1 MNQYALAAVL
11 GRLLMAIL
19 FILSGV
25 GKMAAPAATQGY
37 IASLGLPSPLLALVI
52 AIAVELGGGILLA
65 IGYRTRIVSLGLVAF
80 TVATALLF
88 HNNLADQM
96 QMIQF
101 LKNLAITGGLLQ
113 IAAFGAGPLSL
124 DGRRFVAA

>member
-1 MNQYALAAVL
+1 
-11 GRLLMAIL
+11 MAIL